1 MIDIWRSKEELG
13 PFVAHNLIMAPIRCP
28 TTASIPGHIKVPS
41 TKPALVKTLSRLSR
55 TSLINLALKWLET
68 EDNPA
73 LHPYLES
80 NRNIDEEAEEDYLY
94 TPAKDIRELRMIY
107 EHLINEKGTKREIID
122 RILDGDWRRG
132 ISLQQLAM
140 IDFQH
145 LQDNDTAFRWT
156 ALKLVPLHNSEH
168 SNDTTIDSFKPRKRR
183 RTTQDPPIYPQIQPA
198 TFVSTLSDEIS
209 TLVKAHYHIS
219 HVSRSSTSS
228 LPILRLHVSDS
239 PYTHTTPKDSNLFL
253 ESARALYIALPPS
266 CPYIYVALSGPAAST
281 NRKDASTAT
290 TKMDIASLKRTVLEA
305 VPKALSRPHS
315 RWSLEPTNLMA
326 KSLTTICA
334 LRGNE
339 RSGASG
345 GAFSIFSEGE
355 VDTSPLDPRVDGNE
369 EKKELKV
376 QNTKRKRKILAE
388 RDSNIN
394 AADVVMNVA
403 KRFGV
408 VGVQE
413 DTAKQ
418 ANSIEPVQTLKTSK
432 NPSAPA
438 LDRVSVRIE
447 SDKPE
452 AMQFNLTFNGTD
464 VFAGLRQLAE
474 LGGIDTKKMPSWMT
488 GEEGASLITVRDG
501 VVIDGKAGG
510 AW

>member
-1 MIDIWRSKEELG
+1 MIDIWTLKGQFGE
-13 PFVAHNLIMAPIRCP
+13 FVAHDLIMAPIRCP

-55 TSLINLALKWLET
+55 TSLINLALKWLES

-94 TPAKDIRELRMIY
+94 TPAKDIGELRMTY
-107 EHLINEKGTKREIID
+107 EHLKNEKGTKREIID
-122 RILDGDWRRG
+122 LILDGDWRRG

-145 LQDNDTAFRWT
+145 LQDNDTALRWT
-156 ALKLVPLHNSEH
+156 ALKLVPLHNPEH
-168 SNDTTIDSFKPRKRR
+168 SNDTSSDSFKPRKRR
-183 RTTQDPPIYPQIQPA
+183 RLSQDPPLYPQIQPA
-198 TFVSTLSDEIS
+198 TFVSALSDEIS
-209 TLVKAHYHIS
+209 SLVKAHYYIS
-219 HVSRSSTSS
+219 HVSRSPASS

-253 ESARALYIALPPS
+253 ESARTLYIALPPS

-305 VPKALSRPHS
+305 VPKALSRPQS
-315 RWSLEPTNLMA
+315 RWSLEPTDLTA
-326 KSLTTICA
+326 KSLTAICA
-334 LRGNE
+334 LRGNK

-355 VDTSPLDPRVDGNE
+355 VDTSPLDPRVDGDE
-369 EKKELKV
+369 EAKEAKV
-376 QNTKRKRKILAE
+376 QKVKRKRKVLAE

-394 AADVVMNVA
+394 ATDVVTNVA

-408 VGVQE
+408 VGIEEEIAQE
-413 DTAKQ
+413 KSTEPLQTRTA
-418 ANSIEPVQTLKTSK
+418 SKT
-432 NPSAPA
+432 PSAPA
-438 LDRVSVRIE
+438 LDRVFVRIE

-452 AMQFNLTFNGTD
+452 AMQFNLTFSGTD

-474 LGGIDTKKMPSWMT
+474 LGCFDTKKMPSWMT
-488 GEEGASLITVRDG
+488 GEEGSSVITVRDG
-501 VVIDGKAGG
+501 VVVDGKAGG
-510 AW
+510 A